1 LKRVAA
7 LALFALLFSRG
18 SASAIEPS
26 AITQS
31 ELIRRT
37 QQLYDAEAIGDHT
50 PWKLYLAEDFMVTDE
65 KGRSMDRSALLDDL
79 TPLPA
84 GYGGSIKV
92 VNAKSRFAPG
102 VAILS
107 YDLDE
112 LETVFG
118 QNLHAHYHQTDT
130 WLYRNKVWQIVAS
143 QILRY
148 YEDPAVGDI
157 SKERL
162 NDYVGTY
169 KLSPENQMVITR
181 KGNDLYAQRNSAT
194 PYKLLPESPDLFFR
208 EGAEGRKLFHRDA
221 SGQVDKLIDRRNNE
235 DIVWK
240 RTS

>member
-1 LKRVAA
+1 LKRVVAS
-7 LALFALLFSRG
+7 ALFTILFTCP
-18 SASAIEPS
+18 AAHAIDPP

-37 QQLYDAEAIGDHT
+37 QQLYDAEALGEHT
-50 PWKLYLAEDFMVTDE
+50 PWKLYLAEDFMVLDE
-65 KGRSMDRSALLDDL
+65 KGRDMDKTALLDDVK
-79 TPLPA
+79 PLPP

-130 WLYRNKVWQIVAS
+130 WLYRNQVWQIVAS

-148 YEDPAVGDI
+148 YEDPAVGQV
-157 SKERL
+157 SKAIL

-169 KLSPENQMVITR
+169 RLSPENLMAVTR
-181 KGNDLYAQRNSAT
+181 QGDDLYVQRGSAK
-194 PYKLLPESPDLFFR
+194 PYKLLPESTDLFFR
-208 EGAEGRKLFHRDA
+208 PGIEGRKLFHRDP
-221 SGQVDKLIDRRNNE
+221 SGRVDRLIDRRNNE

-240 RTS
+240 RVS